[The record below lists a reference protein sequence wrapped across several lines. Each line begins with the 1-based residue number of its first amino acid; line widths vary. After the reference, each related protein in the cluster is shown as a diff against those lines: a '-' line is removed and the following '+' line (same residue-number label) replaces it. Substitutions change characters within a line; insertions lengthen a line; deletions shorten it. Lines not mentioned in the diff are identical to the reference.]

1 MDLVRSSMTFSYI
14 KLTSMFLLLVPS
26 LLAQGQAQS
35 IEADKTH
42 VLVLGTFHLANHN
55 KDMFNVQADDMLAP
69 KRQAEI
75 AAFVE
80 SLKAFHPTKIA
91 VEAAAG
97 QPELN
102 QKYRQYLAGK
112 YTLTADEIDQIGFR
126 LAKELGHTQLYPINV
141 MADFPFEAVQ
151 DFAKKNG
158 KQELLNQT
166 LEQGPKQVEKISDTL
181 KNGTVGDVLRYMNQA
196 EEIRKDQAFYMTF
209 ARFAGNG
216 EYPGPDLLTA
226 WYGRNIRIFSNLR
239 NVIDTPADRVLVIYG
254 AGHAYWLERDVLDS
268 DDLTLDRLADYV
280 H

>member
-1 MDLVRSSMTFSYI
+1 MNFSRM
-14 KLTSMFLLLVPS
+14 KLTAMLLFPVLS
-26 LLAQGQAQS
+26 FLAQGQAQS
-35 IEADKTH
+35 SGPAKAH

-80 SLKAFHPTKIA
+80 SLKAFQPTKIA
-91 VEAAAG
+91 VEVSVEE
-97 QPELN
+97 PELN
-102 QKYRQYLAGK
+102 QKYQQYFAGK

-158 KQELLNQT
+158 NGKEELLNRT
-166 LEQGPKQVEKISDTL
+166 LEQGPKGVAKIADWL
-181 KNGTVGDVLRYMNQA
+181 KNGTVGDVLRNMNQE
-196 EEIRKDQAFYMTF
+196 EEIRQDQALYMTF
-209 ARFAGNG
+209 ARFAANG

-226 WYGRNIRIFSNLR
+226 WYGRNIRIFGNLR
-239 NVIDTPADRVLVIYG
+239 NIIDSPADRVLVIYG

-268 DDLTLDRLADYV
+268 DDLVLDRLADYV

>member
-1 MDLVRSSMTFSYI
+1 MNFSRL
-14 KLTSMFLLLVPS
+14 KLTATLLLAVWCFVGQS
-26 LLAQGQAQS
+26 QAQS
-35 IEADKTH
+35 SGPAKAH

-80 SLKAFHPTKIA
+80 SLKAFQPTKIA
-91 VEAAAG
+91 VEVAVG

-102 QKYRQYLAGK
+102 QKYQQYLAGK
-112 YTLTADEIDQIGFR
+112 YTLTADEVDQIGFR
-126 LAKELGHTQLYPINV
+126 LAKELGHAQLHPINV

-158 KQELLNQT
+158 KEELLNRS
-166 LEQGPKQVEKISDTL
+166 LEQGPKGVEKISDWL
-181 KNGTVGDVLRYMNQA
+181 KNGTVGDVLRNMNQE
-196 EEIRKDQAFYMTF
+196 EEIRQDQALYMTF

-226 WYGRNIRIFSNLR
+226 WYGRNIRIFGNLR
-239 NVIDTPADRVLVIYG
+239 NVIDSPSDRVLVIYG

-268 DDLTLDRLADYV
+268 DDLVLDRLADYI